1 MRDIVVRRGSA
12 TRLTADRRGYN
23 PFDMEGDAQPERK
36 GHGVVKPHAGEFA
49 ERDQAVRNHLLIFGL
64 YALLGVVFT
73 LPGSL
78 SPRSAL
84 LGYPGDNFQHAW
96 FLWHFARA
104 ITRGHN
110 PFYTQL
116 IFYPDRVNLSW
127 STTDPLAGFLALPL
141 SLTVGPAAAYNLSLI
156 LQLVLSAFFARLL
169 CLRISANEKA
179 AFIGG
184 IVFGF
189 SPFLMAHALGHLSL
203 VTAFPVPLFAL
214 LLDKIF
220 AEPDSSGK
228 LGISL
233 GVTLLLAALA
243 HYNYV
248 VLCLLLAF
256 SWLVFDLLSDFPSG
270 RFRILHQV
278 SKSLAVAAGAFA
290 LGFAPL
296 VWMMTA
302 DCSQV
307 PPARGLGHI
316 EQFSADALGFLIPS
330 WNHILLGDLAKRMS
344 PAIFVA
350 GFEGTV
356 YIGILPFLLAAI
368 GFWVGRRKR
377 LGWARR
383 AAVLGGIFYLLSLGP
398 EVRVLGHPLG
408 LRGPAALLYGL
419 PFARFLSAPARFD
432 AVVALCLAILCALGM
447 KWILEEARGRQLVI
461 VSAASILLICDY
473 LTVPFPRSSIS
484 DPGAPFPASDTRG
497 QSATCNLPGD
507 LRHGTLLTFPL
518 VKAPYSLR
526 SMWMQASDGGRYAL
540 LDGYL
545 SYTPDSIWNDR
556 WNIRVVR
563 SLMSL
568 EGLEQTPIDIA
579 ADRQALPSDVR
590 RLNLTGVVIFDSP
603 ERGPAVSYIQT
614 VLRTNPESGGTCTVF
629 PVQPQQSGG
638 KPILV
643 DPRASERGRLDTSI
657 DSRVPSVPTEAAGL
671 GR

>member
-1 MRDIVVRRGSA
+1 MQS
-12 TRLTADRRGYN
+12 
-23 PFDMEGDAQPERK
+23 DAQPELNGR
-36 GHGVVKPHAGEFA
+36 GAVRPHAREIAG
-49 ERDQAVRNHLLIFGL
+49 RSQAVRNHLLIFGL

-110 PFYTQL
+110 PFYTRL

-189 SPFLMAHALGHLSL
+189 SPFLTAHALGHLSL
-203 VTAFPVPLFAL
+203 VTAFPIPLFAL

-220 AEPDSSGK
+220 TERDASGK
-228 LGISL
+228 RGILL
-233 GVTLLLAALA
+233 GVALLLASLA

-256 SWLVFDLLSDFPSG
+256 FWLAFDLLYDFPSR
-270 RFRILHQV
+270 RFRIVHQV
-278 SKSLAVAAGAFA
+278 SKSLAVAAGTFA

-296 VWMMTA
+296 LSMMMA
-302 DCSQV
+302 DRSQV
-307 PPARGLGHI
+307 PPPRGLGHI

-330 WNHILLGDLAKRMS
+330 WNHILLGDLAKRMR

-356 YIGILPFLLAAI
+356 YIGMLPFLLAAI
-368 GFWVGRRKR
+368 GFWVGRRTR

-383 AAVLGGIFYLLSLGP
+383 AAILGGVFYLLSLGP

-432 AVVALCLAILCALGM
+432 AVVTLCLAILCALGM
-447 KWILEEARGRQLVI
+447 KWILKEARSRQLAM
-461 VSAASILLICDY
+461 VSAATALLICDY

-484 DPGAPFPASDTRG
+484 DPGAPFPANDTRG

-526 SMWMQASDGGRYAL
+526 SMWMQVSDGGRYAL

-556 WNIRVVR
+556 WNIRVIR

-568 EGLEQTPIDIA
+568 EGLEQAPIDIA
-579 ADRQALPSDVR
+579 ADRQALPSDIR
-590 RLNLTGVVIFDSP
+590 RLNLAGVVIFDSP
-603 ERGPAVSYIQT
+603 EGSPAVSYIQT
-614 VLRTNPESGGTCTVF
+614 VLRTRPESRGTCRVF
-629 PVQPQQSGG
+629 PVQPQQSEGG
-638 KPILV
+638 PISLERRPA
-643 DPRASERGRLDTSI
+643 DRGRLPTSS
-657 DSRVPSVPTEAAGL
+657 DSPAAAEAAGL
-671 GR
+671 RR

>member
-1 MRDIVVRRGSA
+1 MESRAQFEPKRLGSA
-12 TRLTADRRGYN
+12 KLQACG
-23 PFDMEGDAQPERK
+23 
-36 GHGVVKPHAGEFA
+36 FA
-49 ERDQAVRNHLLIFGL
+49 ERHRAAGSHLLIFCL
-64 YALLGVVFT
+64 YTLLGVVFT

-104 ITRGHN
+104 ITRAHN
-110 PFYTQL
+110 PFYTRL
-116 IFYPDRVNLSW
+116 IFYPNRVNLSW
-127 STTDPLAGFLALPL
+127 STTDPLAGFMALPL

-169 CLRISANEKA
+169 CLRISANQVA

-214 LLDKIF
+214 LFDKILT
-220 AEPDSSGK
+220 ERNSSGK
-228 LGISL
+228 LGILL

-248 VLCLLLAF
+248 VLCLLLGF
-256 SWLVFDLLSDFPSG
+256 FWLLFDLLCDFPSG
-270 RFRILHQV
+270 RFRMVRQV
-278 SKSLAVAAGAFA
+278 WLSLAVAAGTFA

-296 VWMMTA
+296 VWMMLS
-302 DCSQV
+302 DPSQL
-307 PPARGLGHI
+307 PPSRGLGHI

-330 WNHILLGDLAKRMS
+330 WNHILLGNLVKRMS
-344 PAIFVA
+344 PAIFAA

-356 YIGILPFLLAAI
+356 YIGILPVLLAAI
-368 GFWVGRRKR
+368 GFWVGRRER

-383 AAVLGGIFYLLSLGP
+383 AAILGAIFYFFSLGP
-398 EVRVLGHPLG
+398 AVRVLGHPLG
-408 LRGPAALLYGL
+408 LRGPGALVYRL
-419 PFARFLSAPARFD
+419 PFARFFSAPARFD
-432 AVVALCLAILCALGM
+432 ALVALCLAILCALGM
-447 KWILEEARGRQLVI
+447 RRILEEVKGRQVLLA
-461 VSAASILLICDY
+461 SAASALLICDY
-473 LTVPFPRSSIS
+473 LTIPFPRSSIS
-484 DPGAPFPASDTRG
+484 APGAPFPTSDISG
-497 QSATCNLPGD
+497 HPATCNLPDD
-507 LRHGTLLTFPL
+507 LRRGTLLTFPL

-526 SMWMQASDGGRYAL
+526 SMWMQVSDGGRYAL

-556 WNIRVVR
+556 WNIRIIR

-568 EGLEQTPIDIA
+568 EGLEQAPIDVA

-603 ERGPAVSYIQT
+603 ERGPAVAYMQT
-614 VLRTNPESGGTCTVF
+614 VLRTNPESEGTCTLF
-629 PVQPQQSGG
+629 HLEPQQSRSRRIPSDRRETDSAG
-638 KPILV
+638 PH
-643 DPRASERGRLDTSI
+643 TSI
-657 DSRVPSVPTEAAGL
+657 DSPPPAEPARL